1 MSVHGDIRMSA
12 PGSLRPAALRR
23 LQSTRARLPP
33 RAVARED
40 DIARAV
46 ALEHQI
52 VPRAQRVLDRGGV
65 GKLGREAV
73 FKAQHIV
80 ARRMRELGRQY
91 ARIAEVAARV
101 AAAVAV

>member
-1 MSVHGDIRMSA
+1 MSV
-12 PGSLRPAALRR
+12 PGSLRPAVLRR
-23 LQSTRARLPP
+23 LQGEVAA

-52 VPRAQRVLDRGGV
+52 VPRAQRVLDGG
-65 GKLGREAV
+65 GIGELGREAV

>member
-1 MSVHGDIRMSA
+1 MSA
-12 PGSLRPAALRR
+12 PGRRRPAVLRR
-23 LQSTRARLPP
+23 LHSTSGEVAA

-40 DIARAV
+40 DIPRAV
-46 ALEHQI
+46 AEQHQMI
-52 VPRAQRVLDRGGV
+52 PRAQRVLDRGGI
-65 GKLGREAV
+65 GELGREAV